1 MRTNIL
7 LRLQSVKLEI
17 RFFRTARGDEPVAE
31 YVKRLSVKERVRIE
45 GCLFVLATT
54 GRLDM
59 PHGRKMAGQKELFE
73 VRSGR
78 HRIFYAFHE
87 GEVVLLHA
95 FMKKSQETPKGEI
108 DLALRRLANYVSLGG

>member
-1 MRTNIL
+1 M
-7 LRLQSVKLEI
+7 KLEI

-31 YVKRLSVKERVRIE
+31 YLKKLSEKERVRIA

-59 PHGRKMAGQKELFE
+59 PHGRKMAGQKDLFE
-73 VRSGR
+73 IRSGR
-78 HRIFYAFHE
+78 HRVFYAFHN

-108 DLALRRLANYVSLGG
+108 DLALRRFANYVSLGG

>member
-1 MRTNIL
+1 M
-7 LRLQSVKLEI
+7 KLEI

-31 YVKRLSVKERVRIE
+31 YLKGLSLKDRTRIN

-59 PHGRKMAGQKELFE
+59 PHGKKMVGIKDLFE

-78 HRIFYAFHE
+78 HRILYAFHN

-95 FMKKSQETPKGEI
+95 FMKKSQETLRSDI
-108 DLALRRLANYVSLGG
+108 DLALRRLANYISLGG